1 MAPMKSEVAHAK
13 GKDKSKGSM
22 RSVESPASD
31 AAATRRSVVLTK
43 ATMRVAEQL
52 ALGQG
57 ALAKILGISAPT
69 VSRMFKGKWL
79 ITENDSKTW
88 ELAVMLVRVFRSLGA
103 MVGGNEE
110 HVKEWFHAENTHLGG
125 TPADLAATIEGLTNV
140 ARYLDAM
147 RGAQ

>member
-1 MAPMKSEVAHAK
+1 MKTPLGRPKVGPEPS
-13 GKDKSKGSM
+13 G
-22 RSVESPASD
+22 
-31 AAATRRSVVLTK
+31 ATATKRSVVLTK
-43 ATMRVAEQL
+43 AIIRVAEQL
-52 ALGQG
+52 DVGQG

-79 ITENDSKTW
+79 IAENDSKTW
-88 ELAVMLVRVFRSLGA
+88 ELAVTLVRVFRSLGA

-125 TPADLAATIEGLTNV
+125 IPAELAFTIEGLTNV

>member
-1 MAPMKSEVAHAK
+1 MKNAMARATA
-13 GKDKSKGSM
+13 GS
-22 RSVESPASD
+22 REAEAE
-31 AAATRRSVVLTK
+31 AAATKRSVVLTK

-52 ALGQG
+52 DLGQG
-57 ALAKILGISAPT
+57 ALAKVLGISAPT

-79 ITENDSKTW
+79 ISQKDGKTW

-110 HVKEWFHAENTHLGG
+110 HVKEWFHADNAHLGG
-125 TPADLAATIEGLTNV
+125 VPATLASTIEGLTDV

>member
-1 MAPMKSEVAHAK
+1 MKSEVARF
-13 GKDKSKGSM
+13 KSKGAM
-22 RSVESPASD
+22 RSVESQVS
-31 AAATRRSVVLTK
+31 AAAAAKRSLVLTK
-43 ATMRVAEQL
+43 ATIRVAQEL
-52 ALGQG
+52 ELGQG

-79 ITENDSKTW
+79 IAENDGKTW

-110 HVKEWFHAENTHLGG
+110 HLKEWFHAENTHLGG
-125 TPADLAATIEGLTNV
+125 TPADLASTIEGLTNV

>member
-1 MAPMKSEVAHAK
+1 MKAAIGRSKLRSET
-13 GKDKSKGSM
+13 GSEP
-22 RSVESPASD
+22 SA
-31 AAATRRSVVLTK
+31 AAATKRSVVLTK
-43 ATMRVAEQL
+43 ATIRVADQL
-52 ALGQG
+52 DLGQG

-79 ITENDSKTW
+79 IAENDSKTW

-125 TPADLAATIEGLTNV
+125 TPADLASTIEGLTNV

>member
-1 MAPMKSEVAHAK
+1 MKAAMAH
-13 GKDKSKGSM
+13 SKGSTGGH
-22 RSVESPASD
+22 ASA
-31 AAATRRSVVLTK
+31 AAATKRSVVLTK
-43 ATMRVAEQL
+43 ATIRVAQQL
-52 ALGQG
+52 DLGQG
-57 ALAKILGISAPT
+57 ALAKVLGISAPT

-79 ITENDSKTW
+79 ISENDGKTW

-110 HVKEWFHAENTHLGG
+110 HVKEWFHADNAHLGG
-125 TPADLAATIEGLTNV
+125 VPATLASTIEGLTDV

>member
-1 MAPMKSEVAHAK
+1 MVSMKAAIGRSKMRAETRSEP
-13 GKDKSKGSM
+13 
-22 RSVESPASD
+22 PA
-31 AAATRRSVVLTK
+31 AAATKRSVVLTK
-43 ATMRVAEQL
+43 ATIRVAEQL
-52 ALGQG
+52 ELGQG

-79 ITENDSKTW
+79 IAENDRKTW

-125 TPADLAATIEGLTNV
+125 TPADLAFTIEGLTNV